1 MVFKR
6 GADGGEPLPYHAR
19 RVSPPTDQ
27 VALPPLII
35 ALRSLL
41 YWIFARAITP
51 SKSST
56 MHFPNPR
63 AGVNVPPLPDETLVS
78 VPLRFVSEARTE
90 PIAFAITNLCVY
102 VNIIN
107 PSPHEWGKGGPV
119 Y

>member
-1 MVFKR
+1 M
-6 GADGGEPLPYHAR
+6 
-19 RVSPPTDQ
+19 SPTDQ

-102 VNIIN
+102 VNSIMEN
-107 PSPHEWGKGGPV
+107 PPRMED
-119 Y
+119 